1 MKDATFGGYLA
12 AHDRPPAFEGSDGR
26 AYSAD
31 AWIDDAPDAD
41 GTWGAA
47 FVFIR
52 WNAGGDAPDGHLE
65 TPTLVRGATRAEA
78 EERLKALDL
87 HAVKAA
93 LDAAVAR
100 ARELGDW

>member
-12 AHDRPPAFEGSDGR
+12 THDRPPAFAGRDGR

-31 AWIDDAPDAD
+31 VWVDDVPDAD
-41 GTWGAA
+41 GRLGGA

-52 WNAGGDAPDGHLE
+52 WNHAGDAPDGHLE
-65 TPTLVRGATRAEA
+65 SAYLAFGADRASVEA
-78 EERLKALDL
+78 QLKGLDL
-87 HAVKAA
+87 HAVKEA

-100 ARELGDW
+100 AAELGDW

>member
-1 MKDATFGGYLA
+1 MKDATFGGYLT

-31 AWIDDAPDAD
+31 LWVAEEPEPD
-41 GTWGAA
+41 GRFGGA
-47 FVFIR
+47 FMFIR
-52 WNAGGDAPDGHLE
+52 WTPAGDAPDGHLE
-65 TPTLVRGATRAEA
+65 SEYVVWGADRAEA
-78 EERLKALDL
+78 EARLKALDL

-100 ARELGDW
+100 VRELGDW

>member
-12 AHDRPPAFEGSDGR
+12 AHDRAPAFEGSDGR

-31 AWIDDAPDAD
+31 LWVDDDPQPDGRLA
-41 GTWGAA
+41 GA

-52 WNAGGDAPDGHLE
+52 WNPAGDAPDGHLE
-65 TPTLVRGATRAEA
+65 SDYVAYGTDRASVESGLRA
-78 EERLKALDL
+78 MDL

-93 LDAAVAR
+93 LEAAIAR